1 MAYADG
7 SIWVAN
13 TGDGTVSRIDPRTR
27 AMTQTTRVGPQPVA
41 IAVTGDNIWVVNSG
55 DGTVT
60 QIDAS
65 NGGAVGDPIPVGND
79 PSAIAAGASGVWVAN
94 SGDDTIQRIDPKN
107 GAVGKAIRV
116 GSYPDGLAVDGRF
129 VWVADGHDATVAK
142 VDTESTP
149 VKAQDL
155 ISVGAGLAAIAVTP
169 GAVWVA
175 NQLEATV
182 DRINPTTE
190 RRVATVPVG
199 EGPSSIVA
207 TRSSL
212 WVADDFDG
220 TVTQIDP
227 VSSRFRHKIA
237 IGAVPA
243 GLTLA
248 GSDIWTATRAFAGPG
263 HRGGTLTVLESAMS
277 SGQVNL
283 DANDAY
289 VGDLAEVE
297 RAVYDGLVAFRPV
310 AGVAGFTL
318 VPDLAARLPIPTD
331 GGLTYPFTL
340 RPGIRYSDGTP
351 VKATDFRRS
360 LERAL
365 VLPSGNPGLYA
376 DVFGAQQCIDHP
388 AKPCDLSEG
397 VQADDTTGQVVFHLT
412 APDPY
417 FLDDLTLF
425 VYAVPQTAPRAK
437 ESTTPL
443 VGTGPYKIVDY
454 VKGKSLTLVRNP
466 YFHQWSFAA
475 QPDGYPDRI
484 QWQSATSQQAITRIP
499 RGGADAF
506 VISPMLSVR
515 GPDRCSKAC
524 AANTPRCCAPTRCWA
539 RIWSS
544 STLAFLRSTTN
555 SPGKRSTTPPTA
567 TNWSRSKAGRSW
579 QPRPA
584 NCSRRTPPDT
594 GTTARSATPTRPVA
608 TPALTWS
615 KRELSSPDPAPADS
629 V

>member
-1 MAYADG
+1 M
-7 SIWVAN
+7 
-13 TGDGTVSRIDPRTR
+13 
-27 AMTQTTRVGPQPVA
+27 
-41 IAVTGDNIWVVNSG
+41 
-55 DGTVT
+55 T

-65 NGGAVGDPIPVGND
+65 NGEAVDDPIPVGND

-129 VWVADGHDATVAK
+129 VWVADGTDATVAK

-155 ISVGAGLAAIAVTP
+155 ISVGAGPAAIAVTP

-182 DRINPTTE
+182 DLINPTTE

-199 EGPSSIVA
+199 ERPSSIVA

-237 IGAVPA
+237 IGAGPG

-297 RAVYDGLVAFRPV
+297 RAVYDGLVRIP
-310 AGVAGFTL
+310 AGRWCCWL
-318 VPDLAARLPIPTD
+318 
-331 GGLTYPFTL
+331 
-340 RPGIRYSDGTP
+340 
-351 VKATDFRRS
+351 
-360 LERAL
+360 
-365 VLPSGNPGLYA
+365 
-376 DVFGAQQCIDHP
+376 H
-388 AKPCDLSEG
+388 
-397 VQADDTTGQVVFHLT
+397 
-412 APDPY
+412 
-417 FLDDLTLF
+417 
-425 VYAVPQTAPRAK
+425 PRAR
-437 ESTTPL
+437 SC
-443 VGTGPYKIVDY
+443 GAAADY
-454 VKGKSLTLVRNP
+454 L
-466 YFHQWSFAA
+466 
-475 QPDGYPDRI
+475 
-484 QWQSATSQQAITRIP
+484 
-499 RGGADAF
+499 
-506 VISPMLSVR
+506 
-515 GPDRCSKAC
+515 
-524 AANTPRCCAPTRCWA
+524 PTE
-539 RIWSS
+539 
-544 STLAFLRSTTN
+544 
-555 SPGKRSTTPPTA
+555 G
-567 TNWSRSKAGRSW
+567 
-579 QPRPA
+579 
-584 NCSRRTPPDT
+584 
-594 GTTARSATPTRPVA
+594 
-608 TPALTWS
+608 
-615 KRELSSPDPAPADS
+615 
-629 V
+629 